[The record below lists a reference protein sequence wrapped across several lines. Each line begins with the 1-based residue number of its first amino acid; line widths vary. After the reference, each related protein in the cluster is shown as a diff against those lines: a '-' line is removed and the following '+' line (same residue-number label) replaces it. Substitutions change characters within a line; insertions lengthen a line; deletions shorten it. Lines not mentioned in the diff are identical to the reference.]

1 MKKKRIDPAR
11 RARERIKAQLRLLEF
26 YRVLVELARE
36 MADAGRVLP
45 GLYVVDADGRPAFS
59 SQAAADFVN
68 VLNAFD
74 AARNGTPLLINAA
87 PNGSVSAHLPKGNT
101 CRTTMPATEPK

>member
-36 MADAGRVLP
+36 MADAVRVLP

-59 SQAAADFVN
+59 SQAAADLCNALNRYDAVRTGTTPRVN
-68 VLNAFD
+68 DVPSGHSSKQSSC
-74 AARNGTPLLINAA
+74 RGT
-87 PNGSVSAHLPKGNT
+87 KK
-101 CRTTMPATEPK
+101 RRR